1 MRTSAVTGDEL
12 CAISASPYQALIL
25 LDNCLF
31 VQTNKLPPF
40 NQRFRADWTK
50 MAHNAPIRRNAMPT
64 QPTGFASVKLPT
76 ALVDQAR
83 EAAQPLRRSVAGQ
96 VEYWAT
102 LGRIVEHSGLTAQEA
117 QTAIAR
123 YEAAARRARSNPKET
138 AKQATTQ
145 ADALLAQFM
154 GVEDDASL
162 AQRVREVVA
171 GNQSKAVKPR
181 KAAA

>member
-1 MRTSAVTGDEL
+1 MS
-12 CAISASPYQALIL
+12 
-25 LDNCLF
+25 
-31 VQTNKLPPF
+31 
-40 NQRFRADWTK
+40 
-50 MAHNAPIRRNAMPT
+50 T

-123 YEAAARRARSNPKET
+123 YETAARRAHANSKEK
-138 AKQATTQ
+138 ANQ
-145 ADALLAQFM
+145 ADALLAQFIA
-154 GVEDDASL
+154 VEEDAVL

-171 GNQSKAVKPR
+171 GNRR
-181 KAAA
+181 K